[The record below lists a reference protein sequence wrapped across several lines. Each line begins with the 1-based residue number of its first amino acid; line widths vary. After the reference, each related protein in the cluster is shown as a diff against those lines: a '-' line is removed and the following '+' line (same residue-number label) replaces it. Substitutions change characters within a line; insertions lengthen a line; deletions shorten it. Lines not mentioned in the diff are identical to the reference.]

1 MTNRQASRARH
12 HSAIRLFLMTWSQGS
27 ARSLNMTDICDTL
40 RDLYV
45 RELRTLFSAEVLLLH
60 SWQNMSDRATTPALR
75 QTFSAQVRKSHIHLA
90 QLEHIFEDLSQTAT
104 EGTCAAMAAMVVEV
118 QHYLEAGGD
127 SDVRDAALITATRK
141 IHHYKA
147 GAYASVSA
155 LAFRLGDTGAATRL
169 GTMLAD
175 EHAAD
180 QELAK
185 IAESSVNLNAGN
197 PAKAKAEFD
206 VSIF

>member
-1 MTNRQASRARH
+1 
-12 HSAIRLFLMTWSQGS
+12 
-27 ARSLNMTDICDTL
+27 
-40 RDLYV
+40 
-45 RELRTLFSAEVLLLH
+45 
-60 SWQNMSDRATTPALR
+60 
-75 QTFSAQVRKSHIHLA
+75 
-90 QLEHIFEDLSQTAT
+90 
-104 EGTCAAMAAMVVEV
+104 MAAMVVEV

-127 SDVRDAALITATRK
+127 SDVRDAALIAATRK
-141 IHHYKA
+141 IHHYK

-169 GTMLAD
+169 RTMLDD
-175 EHAAD
+175 EHSAD

>member
-1 MTNRQASRARH
+1 MTE
-12 HSAIRLFLMTWSQGS
+12 TY
-27 ARSLNMTDICDTL
+27 DTL
-40 RDLYV
+40 RSLYV
-45 RELRTLFSAEVLLLH
+45 RELETLFSAEVLLLH
-60 SWQNMSDRATTPALR
+60 SLPNMSDGATTPAL
-75 QTFSAQVRKSHIHLA
+75 QQAFSAQVGKSHIHLSK
-90 QLEHIFEDLSQTAT
+90 LERIFEDLSQTAAD
-104 EGTCAAMAAMVVEV
+104 GTCEAMATMVAEV

-169 GTMLAD
+169 RTMLDD

-180 QELAK
+180 HELAK